1 MFLVFVLIL
10 AVVLVITYAIF
21 TAQDDER
28 RGREL
33 LLLSDRLKLEF
44 YQEDVPRLALVYGY
58 FDCLLKGDSG
68 RASNVMTG
76 QFEGFQINMFD
87 YQYSTGS
94 GRSRE
99 THELSIVAFDTDML
113 FVELFIRPE
122 NMMDKVAATMGFD
135 DINFESDEF
144 NRAIYVKSQDK
155 KFAYDVITTTMM
167 EFLLANQGWSIQMR
181 GRTVIVYNGQLLSAD
196 EFLDAANFTREFIQL
211 LPEYLVQTLRGEVTH

>member
-1 MFLVFVLIL
+1 
-10 AVVLVITYAIF
+10 
-21 TAQDDER
+21 
-28 RGREL
+28 
-33 LLLSDRLKLEF
+33 
-44 YQEDVPRLALVYGY
+44 
-58 FDCLLKGDSG
+58 
-68 RASNVMTG
+68 MTG